1 LKVASGAVSRLVDP
15 PTRKGLQMSHSEI
28 HRAVRDGVMRG
39 VAVVGLAGVALIH
52 LVDTPS
58 KFSEVPYMGWMY
70 VGLIAACLVVAGLL
84 IRHGDRR
91 AWLATLALPAMV
103 LTGFVLSR
111 TTGLPQASGDIGNWG
126 EPLGIASM
134 FVEGA
139 LIALAGGVLAEHFA
153 LVPAR
158 RVQTASQ
165 S

>member
-1 LKVASGAVSRLVDP
+1 
-15 PTRKGLQMSHSEI
+15 MSHAEI
-28 HRAVRDGVMRG
+28 HRAVRDAITRG

-52 LVDTPS
+52 LIDTPS

-70 VGLIAACLVVAGLL
+70 VGLIASCLVVAALL

-91 AWLATLALPAMV
+91 AWTAALVLPAMV
-103 LTGFVLSR
+103 LVGFVLSR
-111 TTGLPQASGDIGNWG
+111 TTGLPQATGDIGNWG

-153 LVPAR
+153 LVPR
-158 RVQTASQ
+158 RAWQTASQ